1 MRDWILRHSAVLASI
16 DLHPDTFQPFVS
28 IQTSLLVLERKSDE
42 QVRLENAAGQMNDYQ
57 IFMAVANHIGHD
69 KRGNK
74 SYVRDQKGNEV
85 IEVVEQLVKEWD
97 GDTPTYQRQTTSRK
111 VIDDNTQQ
119 IAQEFR
125 AWLSEQD

>member
-1 MRDWILRHSAVLASI
+1 VLASI

-28 IQTSLLVLERKSDE
+28 IQTSILVLERKSDE
-42 QVRLENAAGQMNDYQ
+42 QIRLETASRQFSDYK

-74 SYVRDQKGNEV
+74 SYVRDSKGNEV
-85 IEVVEQLVKEWD
+85 IEVVEQLVKEWV

-111 VIDDNTQQ
+111 VVDDNTQQ
-119 IAQEFR
+119 IAQGFR